1 MLISRE
7 ELDKIIKEEIV
18 AAVDEGALSTMGIRT
33 PWEAIRA
40 KVNRGKQG
48 YLGWK
53 GDINKWLDK
62 PAPAGTGRE
71 EPATPTTDEP
81 TTPTTDEPTVA
92 PTATDTTKKSNI
104 KHTLPNNFRAKL
116 EGRMQEVYSELARA
130 HEKQYPG
137 KDFRKDL
144 IELVKLLGPHN
155 PMMDVRKLDESNRL
169 GRVLKM
175 VAKIN
180 GGGGRDSENAFKS
193 LGALK
198 NADKNGG
205 VSRVIHAMLMYRG
218 RKGGEHQIGNDL
230 SQFVGAL
237 MNAAQAVDISG
248 RKSVQ

>member
-1 MLISRE
+1 MKISKDELESIIIE
-7 ELDKIIKEEIV
+7 ELCAELAEGK
-18 AAVDEGALSTMGIRT
+18 VDEISLNPFKGITT
-33 PWEAIRA
+33 PIKTLQRSYNKGRIDSRNWRE
-40 KVNRGKQG
+40 K
-48 YLGWK
+48 LG
-53 GDINKWLDK
+53 KWLDA
-62 PAPAGTGRE
+62 PAPGRYGAGLRDA
-71 EPATPTTDEP
+71 PATTA
-81 TTPTTDEPTVA
+81 TTPTAA

-104 KHTLPNNFRAKL
+104 KYTLPNNFRANL

-180 GGGGRDSENAFKS
+180 GGGDRDSENAFKS

-237 MNAAQAVDISG
+237 MNTAQAVDISG
-248 RKSVQ
+248 RKSIQ